1 MKKSE
6 HPFLRGAARGF
17 ISLRHRNFRLFWIG
31 QLISLIGTWMQTL
44 GQQWLV
50 YVLTGADANR
60 AALNLGIVS
69 TFQFLPVLLFSLYGG
84 LIADRVPKRALIIC
98 TQTASLLLA
107 LILGLLT
114 WAGVVQI
121 WHVYLLAFLLGTVNA
136 FDMPARQAFIVEMVE
151 HEDLMNA
158 IALNSSIF
166 NGSRVLGP
174 AIGAFVITAVG
185 IAGCFFLNALSF
197 VAVIAGL
204 FLMRLTPQAVP
215 RPARRGAIGQIG
227 EGLRYIRNDRRV
239 FLVFLLVSFVSIFA
253 IPTYTTLMPI
263 IADQTLHVGVTGLGT
278 LTAFLG
284 LGSVVAAIGLAYTST
299 PEQRR
304 FFVTFGAMVGAA
316 LLIVFSFSQ
325 SFTFSLVLLAGIG
338 FCVVSN
344 NATGNTIIQTYVP
357 DRLRGR
363 VMSVWSLVLVGLAP
377 FGSFFAGSL
386 ASVTNAPL
394 TIRVGALICLA
405 AALVIV
411 PQMLG
416 WRWTRR
422 GRASQTLAPP
432 LLVGKPAV
440 RPTLSAGFAPSE
452 QALTDGLAHDVDA
465 QASLIEHEGRQA
477 GD

>member
-1 MKKSE
+1 MTTPRLDEEQPERQAPPPASAE
-6 HPFLRGAARGF
+6 AGGTRPSRAILHSMARGF
-17 ISLRHRNFRLFWIG
+17 VALRHRNFRLFWIG

-50 YVLTGADANR
+50 YVLSGSDTNR
-60 AALNLGIVS
+60 SALNLGIVS
-69 TFQFLPVLLFSLYGG
+69 TCQFLPVLLFSLYGG
-84 LIADRVPKRALIIC
+84 VIADRVPKRPLIIC
-98 TQTASLLLA
+98 TQTLSLLLA

-121 WHVYLLAFLLGTVNA
+121 WQVYVLAFLLGTVNA
-136 FDMPARQAFIVEMVE
+136 FDMPARQAFIVEMVGR
-151 HEDLMNA
+151 EDLMNA

-174 AIGAFVITAVG
+174 AIGAYVITFVG

-197 VAVIAGL
+197 VAVIIGL
-204 FLMRLTPQAVP
+204 FLMRMTAQARP
-215 RPARRGAIGQIG
+215 RPARRGALRQIG
-227 EGLRYIRNDRRV
+227 EGLHYIRHDRRV
-239 FLVFLLVSFVSIFA
+239 LLVFLLVSFVSIFA

-263 IADQTLHVGVTGLGT
+263 IADQTLHAGVSGLGA
-278 LTAFLG
+278 LSAFLG
-284 LGSVVAAIGLAYTST
+284 LGSVVAAISLAYTTT

-304 FFVTFGAMVGAA
+304 FFVSFGAMAA
-316 LLIVFSFSQ
+316 AAQLIIFSFSR
-325 SFTFSLVLLAGIG
+325 SFPLSSALLAGIG

-344 NATGNTIIQTYVP
+344 NATGNTIIQSYVP
-357 DRLRGR
+357 DHLRGR

-386 ASVTNAPL
+386 ASLTDAPL
-394 TIRVGALICLA
+394 TICVGAVICLA
-405 AALVIV
+405 AAIVIV

-422 GRASQTLAPP
+422 GRASHAMEDARTHP
-432 LLVGKPAV
+432 V
-440 RPTLSAGFAPSE
+440 
-452 QALTDGLAHDVDA
+452 DGDA
-465 QASLIEHEGRQA
+465 SMVEHEGRQT